1 MRNPVS
7 SLQRFS
13 ETLGAK
19 VKSSS
24 LNWSIFLFLAVGLT
38 AGWSLKA
45 QAESPDTAPAELKD
59 ALTQIDAAAN
69 SRNIEEVMEFYDAD
83 FRNSDGLTHTSMEEA
98 LTQFWERYPQLNYRT
113 ELQNWERDDDGIVA
127 ETVTYITG
135 DQTDAGEMK
144 LESILRSRQHFENQ
158 KIVEQEILAERT
170 KLTSGVN
177 PPTVDVNLPE
187 QVRIG
192 QQYNFD
198 AIVQEPLG
206 NQLLLGAAME
216 EPVNIERYTNP
227 ADFELELLPAGGIFK
242 MGKATPEENQRW
254 ISAIL
259 IRGDGIT
266 MITQR
271 LQFVK
276 SLSAQY

>member
-1 MRNPVS
+1 MRNLVS
-7 SLQRFS
+7 SLQGLS
-13 ETLGAK
+13 ESFGAK

-24 LNWSIFLFLAVGLT
+24 LNWPIFFFLTVGLT
-38 AGWSLKA
+38 AGWDLKA
-45 QAESPDTAPAELKD
+45 QAESPDTAPPEIKN

-69 SRNIEEVMEFYDAD
+69 SRNVEEVMEFYDAN
-83 FRNSDGLTHTSMEEA
+83 FRNSDGLTHSSMEEV
-98 LTQFWERYPQLNYRT
+98 LTKFWERYPQLNYRT

-135 DQTDAGEMK
+135 NQTDAGELK

-170 KLTSGVN
+170 KLTSGAN
-177 PPTVDVNLPE
+177 PPTVEVNLPE

-216 EPVNIERYTNP
+216 EKVSVERYTNP

-242 MGKATPEENQRW
+242 MGKATPEEDQRW

-276 SLSAQY
+276 NLSAKN